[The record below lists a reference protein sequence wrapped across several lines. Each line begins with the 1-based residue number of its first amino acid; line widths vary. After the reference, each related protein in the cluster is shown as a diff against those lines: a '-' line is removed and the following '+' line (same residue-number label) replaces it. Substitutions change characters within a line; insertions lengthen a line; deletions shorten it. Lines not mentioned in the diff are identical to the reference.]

1 LLVGAGVAF
10 AVSLPL
16 TILGYLFTEFGL
28 GPHAAHVTAPVVHA
42 WFGGAAYLTLICL
55 LSAAAATI
63 LRSQVLSLTL
73 LLVLFSVGSQALA
86 QIPGARSLMRFLPD
100 LAGARGMAVR
110 PGSADALSPG
120 IGLLVMA
127 SWVTMVLIAAFVVI
141 RRRDA

>member
-1 LLVGAGVAF
+1 V
-10 AVSLPL
+10 VSLPL
-16 TILGYLFTEFGL
+16 TVSGYLLTEFGL
-28 GPHAAHVTAPVVHA
+28 GPHAAHVTVPVVRA
-42 WFGGAAYLTLICL
+42 WFAGAAYLTLICV
-55 LSAAAATI
+55 LSAAVATI

-73 LLVLFSVGSQALA
+73 LLALFSVGSQALA
-86 QIPGARSLMRFLPD
+86 QIPGSRLLMRFLPD

-127 SWVTMVLIAAFVVI
+127 GWVVVGLIAAFVVV